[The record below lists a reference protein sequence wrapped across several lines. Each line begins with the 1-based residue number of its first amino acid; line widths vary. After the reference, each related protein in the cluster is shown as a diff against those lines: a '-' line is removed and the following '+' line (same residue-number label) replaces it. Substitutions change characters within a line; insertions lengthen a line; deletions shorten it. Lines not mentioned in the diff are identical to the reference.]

1 MLLIL
6 SLNPKVVVLEYAAL
20 LIIHKAG
27 KKPFSNP
34 DNPVWQQAVG
44 AVGTFLSVKS
54 AVLTQKHPRNR
65 SVALEDVNLTLLPN
79 WNPYLI

>member
-6 SLNPKVVVLEYAAL
+6 LLNPKVVLLENATL

-27 KKPFSNP
+27 KHLSLARQSSA
-34 DNPVWQQAVG
+34 QQGVG